1 MRTVFENKLDLF
13 SIFLFFSIFVLV
25 VFVFKTSS
33 QTLSYSNKTCF
44 AVLKTENLF
53 SKQQP
58 NRLSVFAF
66 LFSVCAAERLGAA
79 SLWFGL

>member
-53 SKQQP
+53 PKQQP
-58 NRLSVFAF
+58 NRL
-66 LFSVCAAERLGAA
+66 
-79 SLWFGL
+79 FGLSLPTLFGLRVL

>member
-58 NRLSVFAF
+58 NRLKSFEARIMINKV
-66 LFSVCAAERLGAA
+66 SVCV
-79 SLWFGL
+79 

>member
-58 NRLSVFAF
+58 NRLYAF
-66 LFSVCAAERLGAA
+66 NLFCVAFSRMCFV
-79 SLWFGL
+79 

>member
-1 MRTVFENKLDLF
+1 
-13 SIFLFFSIFVLV
+13 LV

-58 NRLSVFAF
+58 NRLRFPSSCR
-66 LFSVCAAERLGAA
+66 LRLGYIN
-79 SLWFGL
+79 